1 MYSNDLLAQRL
12 GELRRARGWTQVD
25 LAKKCGINYTTINKI
40 ESRQRKPTVP
50 VLFLF
55 CKVLNVSSDYL
66 IGLSDNPRRRR
77 Y

>member
-40 ESRQRKPTVP
+40 ESRQRKPTVQ

-55 CKVLNVSSDYL
+55 CDVLNVSSDYL

-77 Y
+77 H

>member
-40 ESRQRKPTVP
+40 ESRQRKPTVS

-55 CKVLNVSSDYL
+55 CEVLNVSSDYL
-66 IGLSDNPRRRR
+66 IGISDNPRRRR